1 MAAPDTNQHITDFRQ
16 EEPHLAN
23 TELPLENIDCNV
35 EERSITPNHKDDTDD
50 GEQQLIL
57 INGGSANET
66 KGGETSVAQHVD
78 HLEVSG
84 EIMPPEPLCPDV
96 SRCQEESSSSPQSDD
111 RSERTLEHDQQI
123 PEEAAEEP
131 SLSALGDREDDQV
144 DGQRKETLNTDNV
157 TAQEEDEFSLED
169 DETTKSAQKIPDKD
183 TLRDTGPPTQD
194 TPEPPVPGDL
204 ERPEVSGEIMPPEP
218 LCPDVSRCQE
228 ESSSSPQSDDRSER
242 TLEHDQQIPEEAA
255 EEPSLSALGDRE
267 DDQVDGQRKE
277 TLNTDNVTAQE
288 EDEFSLEDDETTK
301 SAQKI
306 PDKDTLRDTGPPTQD
321 TPEPPVPGDL
331 ERPEVSGEIMPPEP
345 LCPDVSRCQEES
357 SSSPQSDDRSERTL
371 EHDQQ
376 IPEAEEP
383 SLSALGDR
391 EDDQVDG
398 QRKETLNTDNVT
410 AQEEDEFSLEDDET
424 TKSAQKIPDKDTLR
438 DTGPPTQDT
447 PEPPVP
453 GDLERPE
460 VSGEI
465 MPPEPLCPDVSRCQE
480 ESSSSPQSDDRSERT
495 LEHDQQIPEEAAE
508 EPSLSALGDREDDQ
522 VDGQRKETLNTDNVT
537 AQEEDEFSLEDDE
550 TTKSAQK
557 IPDKDTLRDTG
568 PPTQDTPEPPVP
580 GDLERPEVSGEI
592 MPPEPLCPDVSR
604 CQEESSSSPQSD
616 DRSERTLEH
625 DQQIPEEAAEEPS
638 LSALGD
644 REDDQVDGQRKET
657 LNTDNVTAQEEDEF
671 SLEDDETT
679 KSAQKIPDKDTL
691 RDTGPPTQDT
701 PEPPVPGDL
710 ERPEGSGSYLKYV
723 GVVVVV
729 VVAILGHQ
737 LLHAETPHQKED
749 VQQIDIFLRRME
761 KLKSQFPNQRPELWT
776 RSKIHLLKHLRTA
789 QPTEPVSLI
798 LTAGVKAER
807 TLSCLAHGLASTF
820 NASVLH
826 IDGTSKSHQDSDQVK
841 LDIDSKLQV
850 AFEGDQPVA
859 IIHRFEELPPGSTL
873 IFYRYCDHENAAYK
887 KTFLIFT
894 VLLSE
899 EEEIPVQSRL
909 SAVEEMVDDH
919 LQKKFL
925 TDSHPISFDRMDR
938 DKYGGLWSRI
948 SHLILPVAA
957 ERRTEHEGCP
967 AT

>member
-23 TELPLENIDCNV
+23 TELSLENIDCNV
-35 EERSITPNHKDDTDD
+35 EERSVTPNHKDDTGD
-50 GEQQLIL
+50 GEQQLIM

-66 KGGETSVAQHVD
+66 NGGETSVAQHVD

-123 PEEAAEEP
+123 PEAAEEP
-131 SLSALGDREDDQV
+131 SLSALGGREDDQV

-157 TAQEEDEFSLED
+157 TAQEEDED

-204 ERPEVSGEIMPPEP
+204 ERPE
-218 LCPDVSRCQE
+218 DVSRCQE

-242 TLEHDQQIPEEAA
+242 TLEHNQQIPEEAA
-255 EEPSLSALGDRE
+255 EEPSLSALGGRE

-288 EDEFSLEDDETTK
+288 ED
-301 SAQKI
+301 
-306 PDKDTLRDTGPPTQD
+306 
-321 TPEPPVPGDL
+321 
-331 ERPEVSGEIMPPEP
+331 
-345 LCPDVSRCQEES
+345 
-357 SSSPQSDDRSERTL
+357 
-371 EHDQQ
+371 
-376 IPEAEEP
+376 
-383 SLSALGDR
+383 
-391 EDDQVDG
+391 
-398 QRKETLNTDNVT
+398 
-410 AQEEDEFSLEDDET
+410 
-424 TKSAQKIPDKDTLR
+424 
-438 DTGPPTQDT
+438 
-447 PEPPVP
+447 
-453 GDLERPE
+453 
-460 VSGEI
+460 
-465 MPPEPLCPDVSRCQE
+465 
-480 ESSSSPQSDDRSERT
+480 
-495 LEHDQQIPEEAAE
+495 
-508 EPSLSALGDREDDQ
+508 
-522 VDGQRKETLNTDNVT
+522 
-537 AQEEDEFSLEDDE
+537 
-550 TTKSAQK
+550 
-557 IPDKDTLRDTG
+557 
-568 PPTQDTPEPPVP
+568 
-580 GDLERPEVSGEI
+580 
-592 MPPEPLCPDVSR
+592 
-604 CQEESSSSPQSD
+604 
-616 DRSERTLEH
+616 
-625 DQQIPEEAAEEPS
+625 
-638 LSALGD
+638 
-644 REDDQVDGQRKET
+644 
-657 LNTDNVTAQEEDEF
+657 
-671 SLEDDETT
+671 EDDETT

-710 ERPEGSGSYLKYV
+710 ERPEGSGGYLKYV

-749 VQQIDIFLRRME
+749 AQQIDIFLRRME

-899 EEEIPVQSRL
+899 EEEIPAQSRL

>member
-23 TELPLENIDCNV
+23 TELSLENIDCNV
-35 EERSITPNHKDDTDD
+35 EERSVTPNHKDDTGD
-50 GEQQLIL
+50 GEQQLIM

-66 KGGETSVAQHVD
+66 NGGETSVAQHVD

-131 SLSALGDREDDQV
+131 SLSALGGREDDQV

-157 TAQEEDEFSLED
+157 TAQEEDED

-242 TLEHDQQIPEEAA
+242 TLEHNQQIPEEAA
-255 EEPSLSALGDRE
+255 EEPSLSALGGRE

-288 EDEFSLEDDETTK
+288 ED
-301 SAQKI
+301 
-306 PDKDTLRDTGPPTQD
+306 
-321 TPEPPVPGDL
+321 
-331 ERPEVSGEIMPPEP
+331 
-345 LCPDVSRCQEES
+345 
-357 SSSPQSDDRSERTL
+357 
-371 EHDQQ
+371 
-376 IPEAEEP
+376 
-383 SLSALGDR
+383 
-391 EDDQVDG
+391 
-398 QRKETLNTDNVT
+398 
-410 AQEEDEFSLEDDET
+410 
-424 TKSAQKIPDKDTLR
+424 
-438 DTGPPTQDT
+438 
-447 PEPPVP
+447 
-453 GDLERPE
+453 
-460 VSGEI
+460 
-465 MPPEPLCPDVSRCQE
+465 
-480 ESSSSPQSDDRSERT
+480 
-495 LEHDQQIPEEAAE
+495 
-508 EPSLSALGDREDDQ
+508 
-522 VDGQRKETLNTDNVT
+522 
-537 AQEEDEFSLEDDE
+537 
-550 TTKSAQK
+550 
-557 IPDKDTLRDTG
+557 
-568 PPTQDTPEPPVP
+568 
-580 GDLERPEVSGEI
+580 
-592 MPPEPLCPDVSR
+592 
-604 CQEESSSSPQSD
+604 
-616 DRSERTLEH
+616 
-625 DQQIPEEAAEEPS
+625 
-638 LSALGD
+638 
-644 REDDQVDGQRKET
+644 
-657 LNTDNVTAQEEDEF
+657 
-671 SLEDDETT
+671 EDDETT

-710 ERPEGSGSYLKYV
+710 ERPEGSGGYLKYV

-749 VQQIDIFLRRME
+749 AQQIDIFLRRME

-899 EEEIPVQSRL
+899 EEEIPAQSRL

>member
-23 TELPLENIDCNV
+23 TELSLENIDCNV
-35 EERSITPNHKDDTDD
+35 EERSVTPNHKDDTGD
-50 GEQQLIL
+50 GEQQLIM

-66 KGGETSVAQHVD
+66 NGGETSVAQHVD

-131 SLSALGDREDDQV
+131 SLSALGGREDDQV

-157 TAQEEDEFSLED
+157 TAQEGEFLLNED

-204 ERPEVSGEIMPPEP
+204 ERPEGEIMPPEP

-242 TLEHDQQIPEEAA
+242 TLEHNQQIPEEAA
-255 EEPSLSALGDRE
+255 EEPSLSALGGRE

-288 EDEFSLEDDETTK
+288 ED
-301 SAQKI
+301 
-306 PDKDTLRDTGPPTQD
+306 
-321 TPEPPVPGDL
+321 
-331 ERPEVSGEIMPPEP
+331 
-345 LCPDVSRCQEES
+345 
-357 SSSPQSDDRSERTL
+357 
-371 EHDQQ
+371 
-376 IPEAEEP
+376 
-383 SLSALGDR
+383 
-391 EDDQVDG
+391 
-398 QRKETLNTDNVT
+398 
-410 AQEEDEFSLEDDET
+410 
-424 TKSAQKIPDKDTLR
+424 
-438 DTGPPTQDT
+438 
-447 PEPPVP
+447 
-453 GDLERPE
+453 
-460 VSGEI
+460 
-465 MPPEPLCPDVSRCQE
+465 
-480 ESSSSPQSDDRSERT
+480 
-495 LEHDQQIPEEAAE
+495 
-508 EPSLSALGDREDDQ
+508 
-522 VDGQRKETLNTDNVT
+522 
-537 AQEEDEFSLEDDE
+537 
-550 TTKSAQK
+550 
-557 IPDKDTLRDTG
+557 
-568 PPTQDTPEPPVP
+568 
-580 GDLERPEVSGEI
+580 
-592 MPPEPLCPDVSR
+592 
-604 CQEESSSSPQSD
+604 
-616 DRSERTLEH
+616 
-625 DQQIPEEAAEEPS
+625 
-638 LSALGD
+638 
-644 REDDQVDGQRKET
+644 
-657 LNTDNVTAQEEDEF
+657 
-671 SLEDDETT
+671 EDDETT

-710 ERPEGSGSYLKYV
+710 ERPEGSGGYLKYV

-749 VQQIDIFLRRME
+749 AQQIDIFLRRME

-899 EEEIPVQSRL
+899 EEEIPAQSRL

>member
-23 TELPLENIDCNV
+23 TELSLENIDCNV
-35 EERSITPNHKDDTDD
+35 EERSVTPNHKDDTGD
-50 GEQQLIL
+50 GEQQLIM

-66 KGGETSVAQHVD
+66 NGGETSVAQHVD

-131 SLSALGDREDDQV
+131 SLSALGGREDDQV

-157 TAQEEDEFSLED
+157 TAQEGEFLLNED

-204 ERPEVSGEIMPPEP
+204 ERPEEP

-242 TLEHDQQIPEEAA
+242 TLEHNQQIPEA
-255 EEPSLSALGDRE
+255 EEPSLSALGGRE

-288 EDEFSLEDDETTK
+288 ED
-301 SAQKI
+301 
-306 PDKDTLRDTGPPTQD
+306 
-321 TPEPPVPGDL
+321 
-331 ERPEVSGEIMPPEP
+331 
-345 LCPDVSRCQEES
+345 
-357 SSSPQSDDRSERTL
+357 
-371 EHDQQ
+371 
-376 IPEAEEP
+376 
-383 SLSALGDR
+383 
-391 EDDQVDG
+391 
-398 QRKETLNTDNVT
+398 
-410 AQEEDEFSLEDDET
+410 
-424 TKSAQKIPDKDTLR
+424 
-438 DTGPPTQDT
+438 
-447 PEPPVP
+447 
-453 GDLERPE
+453 
-460 VSGEI
+460 
-465 MPPEPLCPDVSRCQE
+465 
-480 ESSSSPQSDDRSERT
+480 
-495 LEHDQQIPEEAAE
+495 
-508 EPSLSALGDREDDQ
+508 
-522 VDGQRKETLNTDNVT
+522 
-537 AQEEDEFSLEDDE
+537 
-550 TTKSAQK
+550 
-557 IPDKDTLRDTG
+557 
-568 PPTQDTPEPPVP
+568 
-580 GDLERPEVSGEI
+580 
-592 MPPEPLCPDVSR
+592 
-604 CQEESSSSPQSD
+604 
-616 DRSERTLEH
+616 
-625 DQQIPEEAAEEPS
+625 
-638 LSALGD
+638 
-644 REDDQVDGQRKET
+644 
-657 LNTDNVTAQEEDEF
+657 
-671 SLEDDETT
+671 EDDETT

-710 ERPEGSGSYLKYV
+710 ERPEGSGGYLKYV

-749 VQQIDIFLRRME
+749 AQQIDIFLRRME

-899 EEEIPVQSRL
+899 EEEIPAQSRL

>member
-23 TELPLENIDCNV
+23 TELSLENIDCNV
-35 EERSITPNHKDDTDD
+35 EERSVTPNHKDDTGD
-50 GEQQLIL
+50 GEQQLIM

-66 KGGETSVAQHVD
+66 NGGETSVAQHVD

-131 SLSALGDREDDQV
+131 SLSALGGREDDQV

-157 TAQEEDEFSLED
+157 TAQEGEFLLNED

-242 TLEHDQQIPEEAA
+242 TLEHNQQIPEA
-255 EEPSLSALGDRE
+255 EEPSLSALGGRE

-288 EDEFSLEDDETTK
+288 ED
-301 SAQKI
+301 
-306 PDKDTLRDTGPPTQD
+306 
-321 TPEPPVPGDL
+321 
-331 ERPEVSGEIMPPEP
+331 
-345 LCPDVSRCQEES
+345 
-357 SSSPQSDDRSERTL
+357 
-371 EHDQQ
+371 
-376 IPEAEEP
+376 
-383 SLSALGDR
+383 
-391 EDDQVDG
+391 
-398 QRKETLNTDNVT
+398 
-410 AQEEDEFSLEDDET
+410 
-424 TKSAQKIPDKDTLR
+424 
-438 DTGPPTQDT
+438 
-447 PEPPVP
+447 
-453 GDLERPE
+453 
-460 VSGEI
+460 
-465 MPPEPLCPDVSRCQE
+465 
-480 ESSSSPQSDDRSERT
+480 
-495 LEHDQQIPEEAAE
+495 
-508 EPSLSALGDREDDQ
+508 
-522 VDGQRKETLNTDNVT
+522 
-537 AQEEDEFSLEDDE
+537 
-550 TTKSAQK
+550 
-557 IPDKDTLRDTG
+557 
-568 PPTQDTPEPPVP
+568 
-580 GDLERPEVSGEI
+580 
-592 MPPEPLCPDVSR
+592 
-604 CQEESSSSPQSD
+604 
-616 DRSERTLEH
+616 
-625 DQQIPEEAAEEPS
+625 
-638 LSALGD
+638 
-644 REDDQVDGQRKET
+644 
-657 LNTDNVTAQEEDEF
+657 
-671 SLEDDETT
+671 EDDETT

-710 ERPEGSGSYLKYV
+710 ERPEGSGGYLKYV

-749 VQQIDIFLRRME
+749 AQQIDIFLRRME

-899 EEEIPVQSRL
+899 EEEIPAQSRL

>member
-23 TELPLENIDCNV
+23 TELSLENIDCNV
-35 EERSITPNHKDDTDD
+35 EERSVTPNHKDDTGD
-50 GEQQLIL
+50 GEQQLIM

-66 KGGETSVAQHVD
+66 NGGETSVAQHVD

-131 SLSALGDREDDQV
+131 SLSALGGREDDQV

-157 TAQEEDEFSLED
+157 TAQEEDED

-204 ERPEVSGEIMPPEP
+204 ERPE
-218 LCPDVSRCQE
+218 DVSRCQE

-242 TLEHDQQIPEEAA
+242 TLEHNQQIPEA
-255 EEPSLSALGDRE
+255 EEPSLSALGGRE

-288 EDEFSLEDDETTK
+288 ED
-301 SAQKI
+301 
-306 PDKDTLRDTGPPTQD
+306 
-321 TPEPPVPGDL
+321 
-331 ERPEVSGEIMPPEP
+331 
-345 LCPDVSRCQEES
+345 
-357 SSSPQSDDRSERTL
+357 
-371 EHDQQ
+371 
-376 IPEAEEP
+376 
-383 SLSALGDR
+383 
-391 EDDQVDG
+391 
-398 QRKETLNTDNVT
+398 
-410 AQEEDEFSLEDDET
+410 
-424 TKSAQKIPDKDTLR
+424 
-438 DTGPPTQDT
+438 
-447 PEPPVP
+447 
-453 GDLERPE
+453 
-460 VSGEI
+460 
-465 MPPEPLCPDVSRCQE
+465 
-480 ESSSSPQSDDRSERT
+480 
-495 LEHDQQIPEEAAE
+495 
-508 EPSLSALGDREDDQ
+508 
-522 VDGQRKETLNTDNVT
+522 
-537 AQEEDEFSLEDDE
+537 
-550 TTKSAQK
+550 
-557 IPDKDTLRDTG
+557 
-568 PPTQDTPEPPVP
+568 
-580 GDLERPEVSGEI
+580 
-592 MPPEPLCPDVSR
+592 
-604 CQEESSSSPQSD
+604 
-616 DRSERTLEH
+616 
-625 DQQIPEEAAEEPS
+625 
-638 LSALGD
+638 
-644 REDDQVDGQRKET
+644 
-657 LNTDNVTAQEEDEF
+657 
-671 SLEDDETT
+671 EDDETT

-710 ERPEGSGSYLKYV
+710 ERPEGSGGYLKYV

-749 VQQIDIFLRRME
+749 AQQIDIFLRRME

-899 EEEIPVQSRL
+899 EEEIPAQSRL

>member
-23 TELPLENIDCNV
+23 TELSLENIDCNV
-35 EERSITPNHKDDTDD
+35 EERSVTPNHKDDTGD
-50 GEQQLIL
+50 GEQQLIM

-66 KGGETSVAQHVD
+66 NGGETSVAQHVD

-131 SLSALGDREDDQV
+131 SLSALGGREDDQV

-157 TAQEEDEFSLED
+157 TAQEGEFLLNED

-242 TLEHDQQIPEEAA
+242 TLEHNQQIPEEAA
-255 EEPSLSALGDRE
+255 EEPSLSALGGRE

-288 EDEFSLEDDETTK
+288 ED
-301 SAQKI
+301 
-306 PDKDTLRDTGPPTQD
+306 
-321 TPEPPVPGDL
+321 
-331 ERPEVSGEIMPPEP
+331 
-345 LCPDVSRCQEES
+345 
-357 SSSPQSDDRSERTL
+357 
-371 EHDQQ
+371 
-376 IPEAEEP
+376 
-383 SLSALGDR
+383 
-391 EDDQVDG
+391 
-398 QRKETLNTDNVT
+398 
-410 AQEEDEFSLEDDET
+410 
-424 TKSAQKIPDKDTLR
+424 
-438 DTGPPTQDT
+438 
-447 PEPPVP
+447 
-453 GDLERPE
+453 
-460 VSGEI
+460 
-465 MPPEPLCPDVSRCQE
+465 
-480 ESSSSPQSDDRSERT
+480 
-495 LEHDQQIPEEAAE
+495 
-508 EPSLSALGDREDDQ
+508 
-522 VDGQRKETLNTDNVT
+522 
-537 AQEEDEFSLEDDE
+537 
-550 TTKSAQK
+550 
-557 IPDKDTLRDTG
+557 
-568 PPTQDTPEPPVP
+568 
-580 GDLERPEVSGEI
+580 
-592 MPPEPLCPDVSR
+592 
-604 CQEESSSSPQSD
+604 
-616 DRSERTLEH
+616 
-625 DQQIPEEAAEEPS
+625 
-638 LSALGD
+638 
-644 REDDQVDGQRKET
+644 
-657 LNTDNVTAQEEDEF
+657 
-671 SLEDDETT
+671 EDDETT

-710 ERPEGSGSYLKYV
+710 ERPEGSGGYLKYV

-749 VQQIDIFLRRME
+749 AQQIDIFLRRME

-899 EEEIPVQSRL
+899 EEEIPAQSRL

>member
-23 TELPLENIDCNV
+23 TELSLENIDCNV
-35 EERSITPNHKDDTDD
+35 EERSVTPNHKDDTGD
-50 GEQQLIL
+50 GEQQLIM

-66 KGGETSVAQHVD
+66 NGGETSVAQHVD

-131 SLSALGDREDDQV
+131 SLSALGGREDDQV

-157 TAQEEDEFSLED
+157 TAQEGEFLLNED

-204 ERPEVSGEIMPPEP
+204 ERPEEP

-242 TLEHDQQIPEEAA
+242 TLEHNQQIPEAA
-255 EEPSLSALGDRE
+255 EEPSLSALGGRE

-288 EDEFSLEDDETTK
+288 ED
-301 SAQKI
+301 
-306 PDKDTLRDTGPPTQD
+306 
-321 TPEPPVPGDL
+321 
-331 ERPEVSGEIMPPEP
+331 
-345 LCPDVSRCQEES
+345 
-357 SSSPQSDDRSERTL
+357 
-371 EHDQQ
+371 
-376 IPEAEEP
+376 
-383 SLSALGDR
+383 
-391 EDDQVDG
+391 
-398 QRKETLNTDNVT
+398 
-410 AQEEDEFSLEDDET
+410 
-424 TKSAQKIPDKDTLR
+424 
-438 DTGPPTQDT
+438 
-447 PEPPVP
+447 
-453 GDLERPE
+453 
-460 VSGEI
+460 
-465 MPPEPLCPDVSRCQE
+465 
-480 ESSSSPQSDDRSERT
+480 
-495 LEHDQQIPEEAAE
+495 
-508 EPSLSALGDREDDQ
+508 
-522 VDGQRKETLNTDNVT
+522 
-537 AQEEDEFSLEDDE
+537 
-550 TTKSAQK
+550 
-557 IPDKDTLRDTG
+557 
-568 PPTQDTPEPPVP
+568 
-580 GDLERPEVSGEI
+580 
-592 MPPEPLCPDVSR
+592 
-604 CQEESSSSPQSD
+604 
-616 DRSERTLEH
+616 
-625 DQQIPEEAAEEPS
+625 
-638 LSALGD
+638 
-644 REDDQVDGQRKET
+644 
-657 LNTDNVTAQEEDEF
+657 
-671 SLEDDETT
+671 EDDETT

-710 ERPEGSGSYLKYV
+710 ERPEGSGGYLKYV

-749 VQQIDIFLRRME
+749 AQQIDIFLRRME

-899 EEEIPVQSRL
+899 EEEIPAQSRL

>member
-23 TELPLENIDCNV
+23 TELSLENIDCNV
-35 EERSITPNHKDDTDD
+35 EERSVTPNHKDDTGD
-50 GEQQLIL
+50 GEQQLIM

-66 KGGETSVAQHVD
+66 NGGETSVAQHVD

-131 SLSALGDREDDQV
+131 SLSALGGREDDQV

-157 TAQEEDEFSLED
+157 TAQEGEFLLNED

-242 TLEHDQQIPEEAA
+242 TLEHNQQIPEA
-255 EEPSLSALGDRE
+255 EEPSLSALGGRE

-288 EDEFSLEDDETTK
+288 D
-301 SAQKI
+301 
-306 PDKDTLRDTGPPTQD
+306 
-321 TPEPPVPGDL
+321 
-331 ERPEVSGEIMPPEP
+331 
-345 LCPDVSRCQEES
+345 
-357 SSSPQSDDRSERTL
+357 
-371 EHDQQ
+371 
-376 IPEAEEP
+376 
-383 SLSALGDR
+383 
-391 EDDQVDG
+391 
-398 QRKETLNTDNVT
+398 
-410 AQEEDEFSLEDDET
+410 
-424 TKSAQKIPDKDTLR
+424 
-438 DTGPPTQDT
+438 
-447 PEPPVP
+447 
-453 GDLERPE
+453 
-460 VSGEI
+460 
-465 MPPEPLCPDVSRCQE
+465 
-480 ESSSSPQSDDRSERT
+480 
-495 LEHDQQIPEEAAE
+495 
-508 EPSLSALGDREDDQ
+508 
-522 VDGQRKETLNTDNVT
+522 
-537 AQEEDEFSLEDDE
+537 
-550 TTKSAQK
+550 
-557 IPDKDTLRDTG
+557 
-568 PPTQDTPEPPVP
+568 
-580 GDLERPEVSGEI
+580 
-592 MPPEPLCPDVSR
+592 
-604 CQEESSSSPQSD
+604 
-616 DRSERTLEH
+616 
-625 DQQIPEEAAEEPS
+625 
-638 LSALGD
+638 
-644 REDDQVDGQRKET
+644 
-657 LNTDNVTAQEEDEF
+657 
-671 SLEDDETT
+671 EDDETT

-710 ERPEGSGSYLKYV
+710 ERPEGSGGYLKYV

-749 VQQIDIFLRRME
+749 AQQIDIFLRRME

-899 EEEIPVQSRL
+899 EEEIPAQSRL

>member
-23 TELPLENIDCNV
+23 TELSLENIDCNV
-35 EERSITPNHKDDTDD
+35 EERSVTPNHKDDTGD
-50 GEQQLIL
+50 GEQQLIM

-66 KGGETSVAQHVD
+66 NGGETSVAQHVD

-131 SLSALGDREDDQV
+131 SLSALGGREDDQV

-157 TAQEEDEFSLED
+157 TAQEGEFLLNED

-204 ERPEVSGEIMPPEP
+204 ERPE
-218 LCPDVSRCQE
+218 DVSRCQE

-242 TLEHDQQIPEEAA
+242 TLEHNQQIPEA
-255 EEPSLSALGDRE
+255 EEPSLSALGGRE

-288 EDEFSLEDDETTK
+288 ED
-301 SAQKI
+301 
-306 PDKDTLRDTGPPTQD
+306 
-321 TPEPPVPGDL
+321 
-331 ERPEVSGEIMPPEP
+331 
-345 LCPDVSRCQEES
+345 
-357 SSSPQSDDRSERTL
+357 
-371 EHDQQ
+371 
-376 IPEAEEP
+376 
-383 SLSALGDR
+383 
-391 EDDQVDG
+391 
-398 QRKETLNTDNVT
+398 
-410 AQEEDEFSLEDDET
+410 
-424 TKSAQKIPDKDTLR
+424 
-438 DTGPPTQDT
+438 
-447 PEPPVP
+447 
-453 GDLERPE
+453 
-460 VSGEI
+460 
-465 MPPEPLCPDVSRCQE
+465 
-480 ESSSSPQSDDRSERT
+480 
-495 LEHDQQIPEEAAE
+495 
-508 EPSLSALGDREDDQ
+508 
-522 VDGQRKETLNTDNVT
+522 
-537 AQEEDEFSLEDDE
+537 
-550 TTKSAQK
+550 
-557 IPDKDTLRDTG
+557 
-568 PPTQDTPEPPVP
+568 
-580 GDLERPEVSGEI
+580 
-592 MPPEPLCPDVSR
+592 
-604 CQEESSSSPQSD
+604 
-616 DRSERTLEH
+616 
-625 DQQIPEEAAEEPS
+625 
-638 LSALGD
+638 
-644 REDDQVDGQRKET
+644 
-657 LNTDNVTAQEEDEF
+657 
-671 SLEDDETT
+671 EDDETT

-710 ERPEGSGSYLKYV
+710 ERPEGSGGYLKYV

-749 VQQIDIFLRRME
+749 AQQIDIFLRRME

-899 EEEIPVQSRL
+899 EEEIPAQSRL

>member
-23 TELPLENIDCNV
+23 TELSLENIDCNV
-35 EERSITPNHKDDTDD
+35 EERSVTPNHKDDTGD
-50 GEQQLIL
+50 GEQQLIM

-66 KGGETSVAQHVD
+66 NGGETSVAQHVD

-123 PEEAAEEP
+123 PEAAEEP
-131 SLSALGDREDDQV
+131 SLSALGGREDDQV

-157 TAQEEDEFSLED
+157 TAQEEDED

-242 TLEHDQQIPEEAA
+242 TLEHNQQIPEEAA
-255 EEPSLSALGDRE
+255 EEPSLSALGGRE

-288 EDEFSLEDDETTK
+288 ED
-301 SAQKI
+301 
-306 PDKDTLRDTGPPTQD
+306 
-321 TPEPPVPGDL
+321 
-331 ERPEVSGEIMPPEP
+331 
-345 LCPDVSRCQEES
+345 
-357 SSSPQSDDRSERTL
+357 
-371 EHDQQ
+371 
-376 IPEAEEP
+376 
-383 SLSALGDR
+383 
-391 EDDQVDG
+391 
-398 QRKETLNTDNVT
+398 
-410 AQEEDEFSLEDDET
+410 
-424 TKSAQKIPDKDTLR
+424 
-438 DTGPPTQDT
+438 
-447 PEPPVP
+447 
-453 GDLERPE
+453 
-460 VSGEI
+460 
-465 MPPEPLCPDVSRCQE
+465 
-480 ESSSSPQSDDRSERT
+480 
-495 LEHDQQIPEEAAE
+495 
-508 EPSLSALGDREDDQ
+508 
-522 VDGQRKETLNTDNVT
+522 
-537 AQEEDEFSLEDDE
+537 
-550 TTKSAQK
+550 
-557 IPDKDTLRDTG
+557 
-568 PPTQDTPEPPVP
+568 
-580 GDLERPEVSGEI
+580 
-592 MPPEPLCPDVSR
+592 
-604 CQEESSSSPQSD
+604 
-616 DRSERTLEH
+616 
-625 DQQIPEEAAEEPS
+625 
-638 LSALGD
+638 
-644 REDDQVDGQRKET
+644 
-657 LNTDNVTAQEEDEF
+657 
-671 SLEDDETT
+671 EDDETT

-710 ERPEGSGSYLKYV
+710 ERPEGSGGYLKYV

-749 VQQIDIFLRRME
+749 AQQIDIFLRRME

-899 EEEIPVQSRL
+899 EEEIPAQSRL

>member
-23 TELPLENIDCNV
+23 TELSLENIDCNV
-35 EERSITPNHKDDTDD
+35 EERSVTPNHKDDTGD
-50 GEQQLIL
+50 GEQQLIM

-66 KGGETSVAQHVD
+66 NGGETSVAQHVD

-131 SLSALGDREDDQV
+131 SLSALGGREDDQV

-157 TAQEEDEFSLED
+157 TAQEEDED

-204 ERPEVSGEIMPPEP
+204 ERPEEP

-242 TLEHDQQIPEEAA
+242 TLEHNQQIPEEAA
-255 EEPSLSALGDRE
+255 EEPSLSALGGRE

-288 EDEFSLEDDETTK
+288 ED
-301 SAQKI
+301 
-306 PDKDTLRDTGPPTQD
+306 
-321 TPEPPVPGDL
+321 
-331 ERPEVSGEIMPPEP
+331 
-345 LCPDVSRCQEES
+345 
-357 SSSPQSDDRSERTL
+357 
-371 EHDQQ
+371 
-376 IPEAEEP
+376 
-383 SLSALGDR
+383 
-391 EDDQVDG
+391 
-398 QRKETLNTDNVT
+398 
-410 AQEEDEFSLEDDET
+410 
-424 TKSAQKIPDKDTLR
+424 
-438 DTGPPTQDT
+438 
-447 PEPPVP
+447 
-453 GDLERPE
+453 
-460 VSGEI
+460 
-465 MPPEPLCPDVSRCQE
+465 
-480 ESSSSPQSDDRSERT
+480 
-495 LEHDQQIPEEAAE
+495 
-508 EPSLSALGDREDDQ
+508 
-522 VDGQRKETLNTDNVT
+522 
-537 AQEEDEFSLEDDE
+537 
-550 TTKSAQK
+550 
-557 IPDKDTLRDTG
+557 
-568 PPTQDTPEPPVP
+568 
-580 GDLERPEVSGEI
+580 
-592 MPPEPLCPDVSR
+592 
-604 CQEESSSSPQSD
+604 
-616 DRSERTLEH
+616 
-625 DQQIPEEAAEEPS
+625 
-638 LSALGD
+638 
-644 REDDQVDGQRKET
+644 
-657 LNTDNVTAQEEDEF
+657 
-671 SLEDDETT
+671 EDDETT

-710 ERPEGSGSYLKYV
+710 ERPEGSGGYLKYV

-749 VQQIDIFLRRME
+749 AQQIDIFLRRME

-899 EEEIPVQSRL
+899 EEEIPAQSRL

>member
-23 TELPLENIDCNV
+23 TELSLENIDCNV
-35 EERSITPNHKDDTDD
+35 EERSVTPNHKDDTGD
-50 GEQQLIL
+50 GEQQLIM

-66 KGGETSVAQHVD
+66 NGGETSVAQHVD

-131 SLSALGDREDDQV
+131 SLSALGGREDDQV

-157 TAQEEDEFSLED
+157 TAQEGEFLLNED

-242 TLEHDQQIPEEAA
+242 TLEHNQQIPEEAA
-255 EEPSLSALGDRE
+255 EEPSLSALGGRE

-288 EDEFSLEDDETTK
+288 D
-301 SAQKI
+301 
-306 PDKDTLRDTGPPTQD
+306 
-321 TPEPPVPGDL
+321 
-331 ERPEVSGEIMPPEP
+331 
-345 LCPDVSRCQEES
+345 
-357 SSSPQSDDRSERTL
+357 
-371 EHDQQ
+371 
-376 IPEAEEP
+376 
-383 SLSALGDR
+383 
-391 EDDQVDG
+391 
-398 QRKETLNTDNVT
+398 
-410 AQEEDEFSLEDDET
+410 
-424 TKSAQKIPDKDTLR
+424 
-438 DTGPPTQDT
+438 
-447 PEPPVP
+447 
-453 GDLERPE
+453 
-460 VSGEI
+460 
-465 MPPEPLCPDVSRCQE
+465 
-480 ESSSSPQSDDRSERT
+480 
-495 LEHDQQIPEEAAE
+495 
-508 EPSLSALGDREDDQ
+508 
-522 VDGQRKETLNTDNVT
+522 
-537 AQEEDEFSLEDDE
+537 
-550 TTKSAQK
+550 
-557 IPDKDTLRDTG
+557 
-568 PPTQDTPEPPVP
+568 
-580 GDLERPEVSGEI
+580 
-592 MPPEPLCPDVSR
+592 
-604 CQEESSSSPQSD
+604 
-616 DRSERTLEH
+616 
-625 DQQIPEEAAEEPS
+625 
-638 LSALGD
+638 
-644 REDDQVDGQRKET
+644 
-657 LNTDNVTAQEEDEF
+657 
-671 SLEDDETT
+671 EDDETT

-710 ERPEGSGSYLKYV
+710 ERPEGSGGYLKYV

-749 VQQIDIFLRRME
+749 AQQIDIFLRRME

-899 EEEIPVQSRL
+899 EEEIPAQSRL

>member
-23 TELPLENIDCNV
+23 TELSLENIDCNV
-35 EERSITPNHKDDTDD
+35 EERSVTPNHKDDTGD
-50 GEQQLIL
+50 GEQQLIM

-66 KGGETSVAQHVD
+66 NGGETSVAQHVD

-131 SLSALGDREDDQV
+131 SLSALGGREDDQV

-157 TAQEEDEFSLED
+157 TAQEGEFLLNED

-242 TLEHDQQIPEEAA
+242 TLEHNQQIPEAA
-255 EEPSLSALGDRE
+255 EEPSLSALGGRE

-288 EDEFSLEDDETTK
+288 ED
-301 SAQKI
+301 
-306 PDKDTLRDTGPPTQD
+306 
-321 TPEPPVPGDL
+321 
-331 ERPEVSGEIMPPEP
+331 
-345 LCPDVSRCQEES
+345 
-357 SSSPQSDDRSERTL
+357 
-371 EHDQQ
+371 
-376 IPEAEEP
+376 
-383 SLSALGDR
+383 
-391 EDDQVDG
+391 
-398 QRKETLNTDNVT
+398 
-410 AQEEDEFSLEDDET
+410 
-424 TKSAQKIPDKDTLR
+424 
-438 DTGPPTQDT
+438 
-447 PEPPVP
+447 
-453 GDLERPE
+453 
-460 VSGEI
+460 
-465 MPPEPLCPDVSRCQE
+465 
-480 ESSSSPQSDDRSERT
+480 
-495 LEHDQQIPEEAAE
+495 
-508 EPSLSALGDREDDQ
+508 
-522 VDGQRKETLNTDNVT
+522 
-537 AQEEDEFSLEDDE
+537 
-550 TTKSAQK
+550 
-557 IPDKDTLRDTG
+557 
-568 PPTQDTPEPPVP
+568 
-580 GDLERPEVSGEI
+580 
-592 MPPEPLCPDVSR
+592 
-604 CQEESSSSPQSD
+604 
-616 DRSERTLEH
+616 
-625 DQQIPEEAAEEPS
+625 
-638 LSALGD
+638 
-644 REDDQVDGQRKET
+644 
-657 LNTDNVTAQEEDEF
+657 
-671 SLEDDETT
+671 EDDETT

-710 ERPEGSGSYLKYV
+710 ERPEGSGGYLKYV

-749 VQQIDIFLRRME
+749 AQQIDIFLRRME

-899 EEEIPVQSRL
+899 EEEIPAQSRL

>member
-23 TELPLENIDCNV
+23 TELSLENIDCNV
-35 EERSITPNHKDDTDD
+35 EERSVTPNHKDDTGD
-50 GEQQLIL
+50 GEQQLIM

-66 KGGETSVAQHVD
+66 NGGETSVAQHVD

-131 SLSALGDREDDQV
+131 SLSALGGREDDQV

-157 TAQEEDEFSLED
+157 TAQEGEFLLNED

-204 ERPEVSGEIMPPEP
+204 ERPE
-218 LCPDVSRCQE
+218 DVSRCQE

-242 TLEHDQQIPEEAA
+242 TLEHNQQIPEAA
-255 EEPSLSALGDRE
+255 EEPSLSALGGRE

-288 EDEFSLEDDETTK
+288 ED
-301 SAQKI
+301 
-306 PDKDTLRDTGPPTQD
+306 
-321 TPEPPVPGDL
+321 
-331 ERPEVSGEIMPPEP
+331 
-345 LCPDVSRCQEES
+345 
-357 SSSPQSDDRSERTL
+357 
-371 EHDQQ
+371 
-376 IPEAEEP
+376 
-383 SLSALGDR
+383 
-391 EDDQVDG
+391 
-398 QRKETLNTDNVT
+398 
-410 AQEEDEFSLEDDET
+410 
-424 TKSAQKIPDKDTLR
+424 
-438 DTGPPTQDT
+438 
-447 PEPPVP
+447 
-453 GDLERPE
+453 
-460 VSGEI
+460 
-465 MPPEPLCPDVSRCQE
+465 
-480 ESSSSPQSDDRSERT
+480 
-495 LEHDQQIPEEAAE
+495 
-508 EPSLSALGDREDDQ
+508 
-522 VDGQRKETLNTDNVT
+522 
-537 AQEEDEFSLEDDE
+537 
-550 TTKSAQK
+550 
-557 IPDKDTLRDTG
+557 
-568 PPTQDTPEPPVP
+568 
-580 GDLERPEVSGEI
+580 
-592 MPPEPLCPDVSR
+592 
-604 CQEESSSSPQSD
+604 
-616 DRSERTLEH
+616 
-625 DQQIPEEAAEEPS
+625 
-638 LSALGD
+638 
-644 REDDQVDGQRKET
+644 
-657 LNTDNVTAQEEDEF
+657 
-671 SLEDDETT
+671 EDDETT

-710 ERPEGSGSYLKYV
+710 ERPEGSGGYLKYV

-749 VQQIDIFLRRME
+749 AQQIDIFLRRME

-899 EEEIPVQSRL
+899 EEEIPAQSRL

>member
-23 TELPLENIDCNV
+23 TELSLENIDCNV
-35 EERSITPNHKDDTDD
+35 EERSVTPNHKDDTGD
-50 GEQQLIL
+50 GEQQLIM

-66 KGGETSVAQHVD
+66 NGGETSVAQHVD

-131 SLSALGDREDDQV
+131 SLSALGGREDDQV

-157 TAQEEDEFSLED
+157 TAQEGEFLLNED

-204 ERPEVSGEIMPPEP
+204 ERPE
-218 LCPDVSRCQE
+218 DVSRCQE

-242 TLEHDQQIPEEAA
+242 TLEHNQQIPEEAA
-255 EEPSLSALGDRE
+255 EEPSLSALGGRE

-288 EDEFSLEDDETTK
+288 ED
-301 SAQKI
+301 
-306 PDKDTLRDTGPPTQD
+306 
-321 TPEPPVPGDL
+321 
-331 ERPEVSGEIMPPEP
+331 
-345 LCPDVSRCQEES
+345 
-357 SSSPQSDDRSERTL
+357 
-371 EHDQQ
+371 
-376 IPEAEEP
+376 
-383 SLSALGDR
+383 
-391 EDDQVDG
+391 
-398 QRKETLNTDNVT
+398 
-410 AQEEDEFSLEDDET
+410 
-424 TKSAQKIPDKDTLR
+424 
-438 DTGPPTQDT
+438 
-447 PEPPVP
+447 
-453 GDLERPE
+453 
-460 VSGEI
+460 
-465 MPPEPLCPDVSRCQE
+465 
-480 ESSSSPQSDDRSERT
+480 
-495 LEHDQQIPEEAAE
+495 
-508 EPSLSALGDREDDQ
+508 
-522 VDGQRKETLNTDNVT
+522 
-537 AQEEDEFSLEDDE
+537 
-550 TTKSAQK
+550 
-557 IPDKDTLRDTG
+557 
-568 PPTQDTPEPPVP
+568 
-580 GDLERPEVSGEI
+580 
-592 MPPEPLCPDVSR
+592 
-604 CQEESSSSPQSD
+604 
-616 DRSERTLEH
+616 
-625 DQQIPEEAAEEPS
+625 
-638 LSALGD
+638 
-644 REDDQVDGQRKET
+644 
-657 LNTDNVTAQEEDEF
+657 
-671 SLEDDETT
+671 EDDETT

-710 ERPEGSGSYLKYV
+710 ERPEGSGGYLKYV

-749 VQQIDIFLRRME
+749 AQQIDIFLRRME

-899 EEEIPVQSRL
+899 EEEIPAQSRL

>member
-23 TELPLENIDCNV
+23 TELSLENIDCNV
-35 EERSITPNHKDDTDD
+35 EERSVTPNHKDDTGD
-50 GEQQLIL
+50 GEQQLIM

-66 KGGETSVAQHVD
+66 NGGETSVAQHVD

-123 PEEAAEEP
+123 PEAEEP
-131 SLSALGDREDDQV
+131 SLSALGGREDDQV

-157 TAQEEDEFSLED
+157 TAQEEDED

-242 TLEHDQQIPEEAA
+242 TLEHNQQIPEEAA
-255 EEPSLSALGDRE
+255 EEPSLSALGGRE

-288 EDEFSLEDDETTK
+288 ED
-301 SAQKI
+301 
-306 PDKDTLRDTGPPTQD
+306 
-321 TPEPPVPGDL
+321 
-331 ERPEVSGEIMPPEP
+331 
-345 LCPDVSRCQEES
+345 
-357 SSSPQSDDRSERTL
+357 
-371 EHDQQ
+371 
-376 IPEAEEP
+376 
-383 SLSALGDR
+383 
-391 EDDQVDG
+391 
-398 QRKETLNTDNVT
+398 
-410 AQEEDEFSLEDDET
+410 
-424 TKSAQKIPDKDTLR
+424 
-438 DTGPPTQDT
+438 
-447 PEPPVP
+447 
-453 GDLERPE
+453 
-460 VSGEI
+460 
-465 MPPEPLCPDVSRCQE
+465 
-480 ESSSSPQSDDRSERT
+480 
-495 LEHDQQIPEEAAE
+495 
-508 EPSLSALGDREDDQ
+508 
-522 VDGQRKETLNTDNVT
+522 
-537 AQEEDEFSLEDDE
+537 
-550 TTKSAQK
+550 
-557 IPDKDTLRDTG
+557 
-568 PPTQDTPEPPVP
+568 
-580 GDLERPEVSGEI
+580 
-592 MPPEPLCPDVSR
+592 
-604 CQEESSSSPQSD
+604 
-616 DRSERTLEH
+616 
-625 DQQIPEEAAEEPS
+625 
-638 LSALGD
+638 
-644 REDDQVDGQRKET
+644 
-657 LNTDNVTAQEEDEF
+657 
-671 SLEDDETT
+671 EDDETT

-710 ERPEGSGSYLKYV
+710 ERPEGSGGYLKYV

-749 VQQIDIFLRRME
+749 AQQIDIFLRRME

-899 EEEIPVQSRL
+899 EEEIPAQSRL

>member
-23 TELPLENIDCNV
+23 TELSLENIDCNV
-35 EERSITPNHKDDTDD
+35 EERSVTPNHKDDTGD
-50 GEQQLIL
+50 GEQQLIM

-66 KGGETSVAQHVD
+66 NGGETSVAQHVD

-131 SLSALGDREDDQV
+131 SLSALGGREDDQV

-157 TAQEEDEFSLED
+157 TAQEGEFLLNED

-204 ERPEVSGEIMPPEP
+204 ERPEGEIMPPEP

-242 TLEHDQQIPEEAA
+242 TLEHNQQIPEA
-255 EEPSLSALGDRE
+255 EEPSLSALGGRE

-288 EDEFSLEDDETTK
+288 ED
-301 SAQKI
+301 
-306 PDKDTLRDTGPPTQD
+306 
-321 TPEPPVPGDL
+321 
-331 ERPEVSGEIMPPEP
+331 
-345 LCPDVSRCQEES
+345 
-357 SSSPQSDDRSERTL
+357 
-371 EHDQQ
+371 
-376 IPEAEEP
+376 
-383 SLSALGDR
+383 
-391 EDDQVDG
+391 
-398 QRKETLNTDNVT
+398 
-410 AQEEDEFSLEDDET
+410 
-424 TKSAQKIPDKDTLR
+424 
-438 DTGPPTQDT
+438 
-447 PEPPVP
+447 
-453 GDLERPE
+453 
-460 VSGEI
+460 
-465 MPPEPLCPDVSRCQE
+465 
-480 ESSSSPQSDDRSERT
+480 
-495 LEHDQQIPEEAAE
+495 
-508 EPSLSALGDREDDQ
+508 
-522 VDGQRKETLNTDNVT
+522 
-537 AQEEDEFSLEDDE
+537 
-550 TTKSAQK
+550 
-557 IPDKDTLRDTG
+557 
-568 PPTQDTPEPPVP
+568 
-580 GDLERPEVSGEI
+580 
-592 MPPEPLCPDVSR
+592 
-604 CQEESSSSPQSD
+604 
-616 DRSERTLEH
+616 
-625 DQQIPEEAAEEPS
+625 
-638 LSALGD
+638 
-644 REDDQVDGQRKET
+644 
-657 LNTDNVTAQEEDEF
+657 
-671 SLEDDETT
+671 EDDETT

-710 ERPEGSGSYLKYV
+710 ERPEGSGGYLKYV

-749 VQQIDIFLRRME
+749 AQQIDIFLRRME

-899 EEEIPVQSRL
+899 EEEIPAQSRL

>member
-23 TELPLENIDCNV
+23 TELSLENIDCNV
-35 EERSITPNHKDDTDD
+35 EERSVTPNHKDDTGD
-50 GEQQLIL
+50 GEQQLIM

-66 KGGETSVAQHVD
+66 NGGETSVAQHVD

-131 SLSALGDREDDQV
+131 SLSALGGREDDQV

-157 TAQEEDEFSLED
+157 TAQEEDED

-204 ERPEVSGEIMPPEP
+204 ERPE
-218 LCPDVSRCQE
+218 DVSRCQE

-242 TLEHDQQIPEEAA
+242 TLEHNQQIPEEAA
-255 EEPSLSALGDRE
+255 EEPSLSALGGRE

-288 EDEFSLEDDETTK
+288 ED
-301 SAQKI
+301 
-306 PDKDTLRDTGPPTQD
+306 
-321 TPEPPVPGDL
+321 
-331 ERPEVSGEIMPPEP
+331 
-345 LCPDVSRCQEES
+345 
-357 SSSPQSDDRSERTL
+357 
-371 EHDQQ
+371 
-376 IPEAEEP
+376 
-383 SLSALGDR
+383 
-391 EDDQVDG
+391 
-398 QRKETLNTDNVT
+398 
-410 AQEEDEFSLEDDET
+410 
-424 TKSAQKIPDKDTLR
+424 
-438 DTGPPTQDT
+438 
-447 PEPPVP
+447 
-453 GDLERPE
+453 
-460 VSGEI
+460 
-465 MPPEPLCPDVSRCQE
+465 
-480 ESSSSPQSDDRSERT
+480 
-495 LEHDQQIPEEAAE
+495 
-508 EPSLSALGDREDDQ
+508 
-522 VDGQRKETLNTDNVT
+522 
-537 AQEEDEFSLEDDE
+537 
-550 TTKSAQK
+550 
-557 IPDKDTLRDTG
+557 
-568 PPTQDTPEPPVP
+568 
-580 GDLERPEVSGEI
+580 
-592 MPPEPLCPDVSR
+592 
-604 CQEESSSSPQSD
+604 
-616 DRSERTLEH
+616 
-625 DQQIPEEAAEEPS
+625 
-638 LSALGD
+638 
-644 REDDQVDGQRKET
+644 
-657 LNTDNVTAQEEDEF
+657 
-671 SLEDDETT
+671 EDDETT

-710 ERPEGSGSYLKYV
+710 ERPEGSGGYLKYV

-749 VQQIDIFLRRME
+749 AQQIDIFLRRME

-899 EEEIPVQSRL
+899 EEEIPAQSRL

>member
-23 TELPLENIDCNV
+23 TELSLENIDCNV
-35 EERSITPNHKDDTDD
+35 EERSVTPNHKDDTGD
-50 GEQQLIL
+50 GEQQLIM

-66 KGGETSVAQHVD
+66 NGGETSVAQHVD

-123 PEEAAEEP
+123 PEAEEP
-131 SLSALGDREDDQV
+131 SLSALGGREDDQV

-157 TAQEEDEFSLED
+157 TAQEGEFLLNED

-242 TLEHDQQIPEEAA
+242 TLEHNQQIPEEAA
-255 EEPSLSALGDRE
+255 EEPSLSALGGRE

-288 EDEFSLEDDETTK
+288 ED
-301 SAQKI
+301 
-306 PDKDTLRDTGPPTQD
+306 
-321 TPEPPVPGDL
+321 
-331 ERPEVSGEIMPPEP
+331 
-345 LCPDVSRCQEES
+345 
-357 SSSPQSDDRSERTL
+357 
-371 EHDQQ
+371 
-376 IPEAEEP
+376 
-383 SLSALGDR
+383 
-391 EDDQVDG
+391 
-398 QRKETLNTDNVT
+398 
-410 AQEEDEFSLEDDET
+410 
-424 TKSAQKIPDKDTLR
+424 
-438 DTGPPTQDT
+438 
-447 PEPPVP
+447 
-453 GDLERPE
+453 
-460 VSGEI
+460 
-465 MPPEPLCPDVSRCQE
+465 
-480 ESSSSPQSDDRSERT
+480 
-495 LEHDQQIPEEAAE
+495 
-508 EPSLSALGDREDDQ
+508 
-522 VDGQRKETLNTDNVT
+522 
-537 AQEEDEFSLEDDE
+537 
-550 TTKSAQK
+550 
-557 IPDKDTLRDTG
+557 
-568 PPTQDTPEPPVP
+568 
-580 GDLERPEVSGEI
+580 
-592 MPPEPLCPDVSR
+592 
-604 CQEESSSSPQSD
+604 
-616 DRSERTLEH
+616 
-625 DQQIPEEAAEEPS
+625 
-638 LSALGD
+638 
-644 REDDQVDGQRKET
+644 
-657 LNTDNVTAQEEDEF
+657 
-671 SLEDDETT
+671 EDDETT

-710 ERPEGSGSYLKYV
+710 ERPEGSGGYLKYV

-749 VQQIDIFLRRME
+749 AQQIDIFLRRME

-899 EEEIPVQSRL
+899 EEEIPAQSRL

>member
-23 TELPLENIDCNV
+23 TELSLENIDCNV
-35 EERSITPNHKDDTDD
+35 EERSVTPNHKDDTGD
-50 GEQQLIL
+50 GEQQLIM

-66 KGGETSVAQHVD
+66 NGGETSVAQHVD

-131 SLSALGDREDDQV
+131 SLSALGGREDDQV

-157 TAQEEDEFSLED
+157 TAQEEDED

-204 ERPEVSGEIMPPEP
+204 ERPE
-218 LCPDVSRCQE
+218 DVSRCQE

-242 TLEHDQQIPEEAA
+242 TLEHNQQIPEAA
-255 EEPSLSALGDRE
+255 EEPSLSALGGRE

-288 EDEFSLEDDETTK
+288 ED
-301 SAQKI
+301 
-306 PDKDTLRDTGPPTQD
+306 
-321 TPEPPVPGDL
+321 
-331 ERPEVSGEIMPPEP
+331 
-345 LCPDVSRCQEES
+345 
-357 SSSPQSDDRSERTL
+357 
-371 EHDQQ
+371 
-376 IPEAEEP
+376 
-383 SLSALGDR
+383 
-391 EDDQVDG
+391 
-398 QRKETLNTDNVT
+398 
-410 AQEEDEFSLEDDET
+410 
-424 TKSAQKIPDKDTLR
+424 
-438 DTGPPTQDT
+438 
-447 PEPPVP
+447 
-453 GDLERPE
+453 
-460 VSGEI
+460 
-465 MPPEPLCPDVSRCQE
+465 
-480 ESSSSPQSDDRSERT
+480 
-495 LEHDQQIPEEAAE
+495 
-508 EPSLSALGDREDDQ
+508 
-522 VDGQRKETLNTDNVT
+522 
-537 AQEEDEFSLEDDE
+537 
-550 TTKSAQK
+550 
-557 IPDKDTLRDTG
+557 
-568 PPTQDTPEPPVP
+568 
-580 GDLERPEVSGEI
+580 
-592 MPPEPLCPDVSR
+592 
-604 CQEESSSSPQSD
+604 
-616 DRSERTLEH
+616 
-625 DQQIPEEAAEEPS
+625 
-638 LSALGD
+638 
-644 REDDQVDGQRKET
+644 
-657 LNTDNVTAQEEDEF
+657 
-671 SLEDDETT
+671 EDDETT

-710 ERPEGSGSYLKYV
+710 ERPEGSGGYLKYV

-749 VQQIDIFLRRME
+749 AQQIDIFLRRME

-899 EEEIPVQSRL
+899 EEEIPAQSRL

>member
-23 TELPLENIDCNV
+23 TELSLENIDCNV
-35 EERSITPNHKDDTDD
+35 EERSVTPNHKDDTGD
-50 GEQQLIL
+50 GEQQLIM

-66 KGGETSVAQHVD
+66 NGGETSVAQHVD

-123 PEEAAEEP
+123 PEAAEEP
-131 SLSALGDREDDQV
+131 SLSALGGREDDQV

-157 TAQEEDEFSLED
+157 TAQEGEFLLNED

-242 TLEHDQQIPEEAA
+242 TLEHNQQIPEEAA
-255 EEPSLSALGDRE
+255 EEPSLSALGGRE

-288 EDEFSLEDDETTK
+288 ED
-301 SAQKI
+301 
-306 PDKDTLRDTGPPTQD
+306 
-321 TPEPPVPGDL
+321 
-331 ERPEVSGEIMPPEP
+331 
-345 LCPDVSRCQEES
+345 
-357 SSSPQSDDRSERTL
+357 
-371 EHDQQ
+371 
-376 IPEAEEP
+376 
-383 SLSALGDR
+383 
-391 EDDQVDG
+391 
-398 QRKETLNTDNVT
+398 
-410 AQEEDEFSLEDDET
+410 
-424 TKSAQKIPDKDTLR
+424 
-438 DTGPPTQDT
+438 
-447 PEPPVP
+447 
-453 GDLERPE
+453 
-460 VSGEI
+460 
-465 MPPEPLCPDVSRCQE
+465 
-480 ESSSSPQSDDRSERT
+480 
-495 LEHDQQIPEEAAE
+495 
-508 EPSLSALGDREDDQ
+508 
-522 VDGQRKETLNTDNVT
+522 
-537 AQEEDEFSLEDDE
+537 
-550 TTKSAQK
+550 
-557 IPDKDTLRDTG
+557 
-568 PPTQDTPEPPVP
+568 
-580 GDLERPEVSGEI
+580 
-592 MPPEPLCPDVSR
+592 
-604 CQEESSSSPQSD
+604 
-616 DRSERTLEH
+616 
-625 DQQIPEEAAEEPS
+625 
-638 LSALGD
+638 
-644 REDDQVDGQRKET
+644 
-657 LNTDNVTAQEEDEF
+657 
-671 SLEDDETT
+671 EDDETT

-710 ERPEGSGSYLKYV
+710 ERPEGSGGYLKYV

-749 VQQIDIFLRRME
+749 AQQIDIFLRRME

-899 EEEIPVQSRL
+899 EEEIPAQSRL

>member
-23 TELPLENIDCNV
+23 TELSLENIDCNV
-35 EERSITPNHKDDTDD
+35 EERSVTPNHKDDTGD
-50 GEQQLIL
+50 GEQQLIM

-66 KGGETSVAQHVD
+66 NGGETSVAQHVD

-131 SLSALGDREDDQV
+131 SLSALGGREDDQV

-157 TAQEEDEFSLED
+157 TAQEGEFLLNED

-204 ERPEVSGEIMPPEP
+204 ERPEGEIMPPEP

-242 TLEHDQQIPEEAA
+242 TLEHNQQIPEAA
-255 EEPSLSALGDRE
+255 EEPSLSALGGRE

-288 EDEFSLEDDETTK
+288 ED
-301 SAQKI
+301 
-306 PDKDTLRDTGPPTQD
+306 
-321 TPEPPVPGDL
+321 
-331 ERPEVSGEIMPPEP
+331 
-345 LCPDVSRCQEES
+345 
-357 SSSPQSDDRSERTL
+357 
-371 EHDQQ
+371 
-376 IPEAEEP
+376 
-383 SLSALGDR
+383 
-391 EDDQVDG
+391 
-398 QRKETLNTDNVT
+398 
-410 AQEEDEFSLEDDET
+410 
-424 TKSAQKIPDKDTLR
+424 
-438 DTGPPTQDT
+438 
-447 PEPPVP
+447 
-453 GDLERPE
+453 
-460 VSGEI
+460 
-465 MPPEPLCPDVSRCQE
+465 
-480 ESSSSPQSDDRSERT
+480 
-495 LEHDQQIPEEAAE
+495 
-508 EPSLSALGDREDDQ
+508 
-522 VDGQRKETLNTDNVT
+522 
-537 AQEEDEFSLEDDE
+537 
-550 TTKSAQK
+550 
-557 IPDKDTLRDTG
+557 
-568 PPTQDTPEPPVP
+568 
-580 GDLERPEVSGEI
+580 
-592 MPPEPLCPDVSR
+592 
-604 CQEESSSSPQSD
+604 
-616 DRSERTLEH
+616 
-625 DQQIPEEAAEEPS
+625 
-638 LSALGD
+638 
-644 REDDQVDGQRKET
+644 
-657 LNTDNVTAQEEDEF
+657 
-671 SLEDDETT
+671 EDDETT

-710 ERPEGSGSYLKYV
+710 ERPEGSGGYLKYV

-749 VQQIDIFLRRME
+749 AQQIDIFLRRME

-899 EEEIPVQSRL
+899 EEEIPAQSRL

>member
-123 PEEAAEEP
+123 PE
-131 SLSALGDREDDQV
+131 
-144 DGQRKETLNTDNV
+144 
-157 TAQEEDEFSLED
+157 
-169 DETTKSAQKIPDKD
+169 
-183 TLRDTGPPTQD
+183 
-194 TPEPPVPGDL
+194 
-204 ERPEVSGEIMPPEP
+204 
-218 LCPDVSRCQE
+218 
-228 ESSSSPQSDDRSER
+228 
-242 TLEHDQQIPEEAA
+242 
-255 EEPSLSALGDRE
+255 
-267 DDQVDGQRKE
+267 
-277 TLNTDNVTAQE
+277 
-288 EDEFSLEDDETTK
+288 
-301 SAQKI
+301 
-306 PDKDTLRDTGPPTQD
+306 
-321 TPEPPVPGDL
+321 
-331 ERPEVSGEIMPPEP
+331 
-345 LCPDVSRCQEES
+345 
-357 SSSPQSDDRSERTL
+357 
-371 EHDQQ
+371 
-376 IPEAEEP
+376 
-383 SLSALGDR
+383 
-391 EDDQVDG
+391 
-398 QRKETLNTDNVT
+398 
-410 AQEEDEFSLEDDET
+410 
-424 TKSAQKIPDKDTLR
+424 
-438 DTGPPTQDT
+438 
-447 PEPPVP
+447 
-453 GDLERPE
+453 
-460 VSGEI
+460 
-465 MPPEPLCPDVSRCQE
+465 
-480 ESSSSPQSDDRSERT
+480 
-495 LEHDQQIPEEAAE
+495 AE